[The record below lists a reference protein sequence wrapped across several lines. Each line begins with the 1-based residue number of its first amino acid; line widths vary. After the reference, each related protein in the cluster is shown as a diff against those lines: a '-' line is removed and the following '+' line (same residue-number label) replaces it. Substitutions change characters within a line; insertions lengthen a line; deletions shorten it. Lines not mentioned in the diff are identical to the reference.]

1 MKRARSTFAPRGWPR
16 VIPRLIVRNPKAL
29 VDFLRR
35 VFGATGRFQLEG
47 PTEMWIG
54 DSLILISG
62 TGVRR
67 SYTALLY
74 LYVPDADLTFRR
86 ATKAGSRAVEP
97 PTDLPYGDRRAMFV
111 DRWGNTWQVATRRPR
126 TNA

>member
-29 VDFLRR
+29 VDFVRR
-35 VFGATGRFQLEG
+35 VFGAKGRYNDDG
-47 PTEMWIG
+47 PTELWIG
-54 DSLILISG
+54 DSLLLVSG

-67 SYTALLY
+67 AYTGLLY
-74 LYVPDADLTFRR
+74 LYVPDADVTFRR
-86 ATKAGSRAVEP
+86 AMKAGARTMES

-126 TNA
+126 TKS